1 MAGIDEAIP
10 RVNFET
16 MQRYHGRKVILC
28 CQISQIDN
36 GTVRVTTS
44 DKGEVTIVGGSSPY
58 EGRFAEVMGTVVG
71 PTNIQELEHTNLSD
85 NFSLDMYNE
94 LVKLAHKDAYIG
106 MFST

>member
-44 DKGEVTIVGGSSPY
+44 DKGEVTVVGGSSPY
-58 EGRFAEVMGTVVG
+58 EGRFAEVVGTVVG
-71 PTNIQELEHTNLSD
+71 PTNIQEVEHTNLSD
-85 NFSLDMYNE
+85 NFSE
-94 LVKLAHKDAYIG
+94 CWGRRGSA
-106 MFST
+106 SW